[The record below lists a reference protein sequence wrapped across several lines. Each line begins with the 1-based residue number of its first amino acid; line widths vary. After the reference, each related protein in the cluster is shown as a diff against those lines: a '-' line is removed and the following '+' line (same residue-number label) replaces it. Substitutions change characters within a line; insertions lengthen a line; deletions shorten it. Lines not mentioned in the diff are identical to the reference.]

1 MYYKVTYVKD
11 GHTTTSSIFSDK
23 LLKQVDRKWILSLEL
38 KTLEDAGW
46 KLEHVQKAS
55 VLFGHYPSKNENDVT
70 GDITKKNES
79 LLLIKGSPTGYIYD
93 VDRILEKLQMS
104 QMLRKN

>member
-1 MYYKVTYVKD
+1 M
-11 GHTTTSSIFSDK
+11 S
-23 LLKQVDRKWILSLEL
+23 RKHPFCL
-38 KTLEDAGW
+38 GN
-46 KLEHVQKAS
+46 
-55 VLFGHYPSKNENDVT
+55 YPSKNENDVT

-93 VDRILEKLQMS
+93 VDPDTGKIQMS